1 MILQKTVERLH
12 QLIDQD
18 WSKFD
23 HEELKMINVELTYF
37 SANYLLQLAGM

>member
-23 HEELKMINVELTYF
+23 HEELETINVELIGYAF
-37 SANYLLQLAGM
+37 EDAIK